1 MAYGNLNVDTVTTST
16 SGGVLGAGNA
26 SIMKNRCINGDMRID
41 QRNAGASVTS
51 ASGTSYT
58 LDRWATSNSQASK
71 YSVQQIATTGNALA
85 AGFSY
90 ALGITSL
97 SAYSLGAGD
106 YFNIQQRIE
115 GFNTAD
121 LQFGTASAKTVTL
134 SFWVSSS
141 LTGTFGGV
149 LQNSTTN
156 YCYPFT
162 YTISSAN
169 TYEYKTVTITGATAG
184 TWVGATNGRGLFVSF
199 GLGVGSTYSGTAG
212 SWASASYE
220 SATGAT
226 SVVGTNG
233 ATFYITGVQLEVGS
247 SATGFEYR
255 QYGQELALCQR
266 YFEKSYDI
274 STAPATVT
282 GNGECDSCISSAG
295 GGNLLQ
301 TIKFSV
307 SKRASGATI
316 TGYNSSTGATGT
328 WLTTN
333 NAGIETTNAITFDLV
348 GTNSFRLYTNTG
360 VALTVGRQH
369 GHWTASSEL

>member
-1 MAYGNLNVDTVTTST
+1 MSYGTINCDIVADS
-16 SGGVLGAGNA
+16 SGGRLAPISSVFR
-26 SIMKNRCINGDMRID
+26 NRLINGQMVID

-233 ATFYITGVQLEVGS
+233 ATFYITGIQLERGS

-255 QYGQELALCQR
+255 QYGQELQLCQR
-266 YFEKSYDI
+266 YYQFIGGVATGFPIVQAYQSA
-274 STAPATVT
+274 STNFSMPMSFAVTMRTTPTATVLGT
-282 GNGECDSCISSAG
+282 W
-295 GGNLLQ
+295 
-301 TIKFSV
+301 SV
-307 SKRASGATI
+307 S
-316 TGYNSSTGATGT
+316 NSSQPSAAFLSPYGASLRGIATALGACYFYPTGT
-328 WLTTN
+328 T
-333 NAGIETTNAITFDLV
+333 EQITF
-348 GTNSFRLYTNTG
+348 S
-360 VALTVGRQH
+360 A
-369 GHWTASSEL
+369 EL